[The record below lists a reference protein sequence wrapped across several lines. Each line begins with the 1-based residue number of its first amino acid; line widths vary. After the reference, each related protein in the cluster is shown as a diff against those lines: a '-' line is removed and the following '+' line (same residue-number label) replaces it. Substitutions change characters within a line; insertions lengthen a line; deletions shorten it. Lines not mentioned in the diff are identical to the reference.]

1 MRSKALLNVKYGVL
15 SQMVKILLQFIVR
28 KTFIYYLGVELL
40 GVHSLFTSILSMLAM
55 AELGIGSAVAF
66 SLYKPIVQ
74 KDTNKIS
81 AIMCLYRK
89 LYRIIGIIILTIGC
103 LLLPFIPDLVSTTS
117 EIPYLRMIFF
127 IILLKTS
134 LTYLLFAYSQTLL
147 IAAECKYEVDKVMV
161 LFNILTSIGETLII
175 ITTHNFILYLLV
187 EMVCLISQ
195 QFLIYKKAYRRYPEI
210 MSARD
215 VELCKGEKREIWKNV

>member
-81 AIMCLYRK
+81 AIMC
-89 LYRIIGIIILTIGC
+89 
-103 LLLPFIPDLVSTTS
+103 FI
-117 EIPYLRMIFF
+117 E
-127 IILLKTS
+127 
-134 LTYLLFAYSQTLL
+134 
-147 IAAECKYEVDKVMV
+147 
-161 LFNILTSIGETLII
+161 
-175 ITTHNFILYLLV
+175 NFIGLLA
-187 EMVCLISQ
+187 L
-195 QFLIYKKAYRRYPEI
+195 
-210 MSARD
+210 
-215 VELCKGEKREIWKNV
+215 